1 MTRTASPIS
10 HNSRHRK
17 LLIKFIAA
25 SMPLIILLLLEGGLR
40 LIPYGDN
47 LKLFIP
53 NPIEGYEEYM
63 IVNPGAGKKYFQ
75 KLEYTAPPND
85 IFLREKP
92 EETFRFFVMGSS
104 TVVGFP
110 YEENLMFSRILHK
123 RLQDAFPGKHIEMVN
138 TAITAIN
145 SFTLRDYTKE
155 ILKYKP
161 DAVLIYA
168 GHNEFYGAFGIGSN
182 ENMSKSPGLTR
193 LHLWFMDFRFYQ
205 LFRNITSS
213 TLGKIA
219 SGNSKQVHG
228 TLMKRIVGDR
238 DIPYDSD
245 NYHLAMSRY
254 RQNMGE
260 LILQFSEKQIP
271 VFLSEVISNVKDIA
285 PLSYQSTEKENEAMK
300 AFRTAEANY
309 EKGDYHSAKEL
320 YNKARDLDGVRFRA
334 SGEVNQIIEA
344 LSLKYDTH
352 LVPML
357 QAFENNSPHGIIG
370 SNLLTE
376 HVHPNISGCFLMANT
391 FFSKIVESGILGALD
406 MSLIHSAHYYKS
418 NWGYTTLDSLSAH
431 HLIANLM
438 THWPF
443 APFDSEAADYRLS
456 YRPASELDSI
466 AFLSMADPNQG
477 INDMRIDLAKDYAA
491 HGKHQA
497 AYWEHE
503 SLLRTN
509 PYRAINYRDAAS
521 SLIILGDLPLALEYF
536 QESAKYKASFY
547 ASYRMGEIYLIKG
560 DYRRARK
567 SLEEAFSL
575 ASDSKDKIKTLGKLF
590 MACTY
595 GNQTE
600 DARSIANQLRKY
612 DAAQFLNIS
621 PKKYTYL
628 NYIPFQTKEQVMTA
642 QLLISENKPQEAL
655 RLLESSLESYDSHI
669 ARRLMG
675 EIYLQMENFQEAEF
689 HMEKV
694 YNEFEFDPRFL
705 NDLILLQLSLENSS
719 RANELFK
726 QMLSIE
732 ENYKS
737 IPMLRM
743 MISGNDGTK

>member
-1 MTRTASPIS
+1 
-10 HNSRHRK
+10 
-17 LLIKFIAA
+17 
-25 SMPLIILLLLEGGLR
+25 MPLIILLLLEGGLR
-40 LIPYGDN
+40 LISYGDN
-47 LKLFIP
+47 LKLFIT
-53 NPIEGYEEYM
+53 NPIEGYEEFL

-92 EETFRFFVMGSS
+92 EETFRLFVMGSS

-110 YEENLMFSRILHK
+110 YKENLMFSRILHK
-123 RLQDAFPGKHIEMVN
+123 QLQEAFLGKHIEIVN

-155 ILKYKP
+155 IMKYKP
-161 DAVLIYA
+161 DGVLIYA
-168 GHNEFYGAFGIGSN
+168 GHNEFYGAFGVGSN
-182 ENMSKSPGLTR
+182 ENMSKSPRLTR

-219 SGNSKQVHG
+219 SGKSKQVHG
-228 TLMKRIVGDR
+228 TLMKRIVGDK

-254 RQNMGE
+254 RQNMDK
-260 LILQFSEKQIP
+260 LISQFSEKNIP
-271 VFLSEVISNVKDIA
+271 VFLSEVISNVKDIE
-285 PLSYQSTEKENEAMK
+285 PLSYLSTTQENEAMK
-300 AFRTAEANY
+300 AYRTAEANY
-309 EKGDYHSAKEL
+309 EKGDYLSAKEL

-334 SGEVNQIIEA
+334 SGEVNQIIGE
-344 LSLKYDTH
+344 LSIKYSTN
-352 LVPML
+352 LVSML
-357 QAFENNSPHGIIG
+357 QAFEDNSPHGIIG
-370 SNLLTE
+370 GNLLTE
-376 HVHPNISGCFLMANT
+376 HVHPNISGCFLMAET
-391 FFSKIVESGILGALD
+391 FFSEITGSGILGTLD
-406 MSLIHSAHYYKS
+406 MNLIHSANYYKS
-418 NWGYTTLDSLSAH
+418 NWGYTTLDSLSAY

-456 YRPASELDSI
+456 YKPVSELDSI

-491 HGKHQA
+491 RGKHQA
-497 AYWEHE
+497 AYWEYE

-521 SLIILGDLPLALEYF
+521 SLIPLGDLPLALEYF
-536 QESAKYKASFY
+536 QESIKYKASFY

-560 DYRRARK
+560 DYKGARK
-567 SLEEAFSL
+567 SLEKAFSL
-575 ASDSKDKIKTLGKLF
+575 ASDNKDKIKTLGKLF

-595 GNQTE
+595 GNQIE
-600 DARSIANQLRKY
+600 DARSIASQLRKY

-621 PKKYTYL
+621 PKKYTYQ
-628 NYIPFQTKEQVMTA
+628 NYIPFQTKAQVMAA
-642 QLLISENKPQEAL
+642 QELISENKPAEAL
-655 RLLESSLESYDSHI
+655 YLLERSLENYDSHM
-669 ARRLMG
+669 AHRLIG
-675 EIYLQMENFQEAEF
+675 EIYRQMGNFPKAEL

-694 YNEFEFDPRFL
+694 YNEFKFDPRFL
-705 NDLILLQLSLENSS
+705 SDLILLQLSLENSS

-726 QMLSIE
+726 QLLSIE

-743 MISGNDGTK
+743 MLSGKSGAK

>member
-1 MTRTASPIS
+1 MNRTVSTLS
-10 HNSRHRK
+10 GNSKPRK
-17 LLIKFIAA
+17 LLIKIIAA
-25 SMPLIILLLLEGGLR
+25 SMPVIILLLLEGGLR
-40 LIPYGDN
+40 LISYGDN
-47 LKLFIP
+47 LNLFIP
-53 NPIEGYEEYM
+53 NPVEGYEDYM

-92 EETFRFFVMGSS
+92 DETFRFFVMGSS

-123 RLQDAFPGKHIEMVN
+123 QLQDAFPEKPIEMVN

-145 SFTLRDYTKE
+145 SFTLRDYAKE

-168 GHNEFYGAFGIGSN
+168 GHNEFYGAFGVGSN

-219 SGNSKQVHG
+219 SGKSKQVHG

-238 DIPYDSD
+238 DIPYESE
-245 NYHLAMSRY
+245 NYKIAMSRY

-260 LILQFSEKQIP
+260 LISKFSDQQIP
-271 VFLSEVISNVKDIA
+271 VFLSEVISNVKDIK
-285 PLSYQSTEKENEAMK
+285 PLSYQSTNQENEAMK
-300 AFRTAEANY
+300 AYRMAEADY
-309 EKGDYHSAKEL
+309 ENGDYLSAKDL

-344 LSLKYDTH
+344 LSLEYGTK
-352 LVPML
+352 LVPMV
-357 QAFENNSPHGIIG
+357 QAFERSSPFGIIG
-370 SNLLTE
+370 GGLLTE
-376 HVHPNISGCFLMANT
+376 HVHPNISGCFLMAET
-391 FFSKIVESGILGALD
+391 FFSEIAESGILGAMD
-406 MSLIHSAHYYKS
+406 MKRIHSSNYYKS

-431 HLIANLM
+431 HMIANLM

-443 APFDSEAADYRLS
+443 APFDSETADYRLS
-456 YRPASELDSI
+456 YRPVSKLDSI
-466 AFLSMADPNQG
+466 AFLSMADPNHLLS
-477 INDMRIDLAKDYAA
+477 DMRLDLAKDYEARGM
-491 HGKHQA
+491 HEA
-497 AYWEHE
+497 AYREYE

-521 SLIILGDLPLALEYF
+521 SLIHLGDLPLALEYF
-536 QESAKYKASFY
+536 QESTKYKASFY

-560 DYRRARK
+560 DYIGARK

-575 ASDSKDKIKTLGKLF
+575 ALDNKDKIKTLGKLF

-595 GNQTE
+595 GNQIE

-612 DAAQFLNIS
+612 NADQFLKIS
-621 PKKYTYL
+621 PKKYTYQ
-628 NYIPFQTKEQVMTA
+628 NYIPFQTKKQVLAA
-642 QLLISENKPQEAL
+642 QHLISENKPEEAL
-655 RLLESSLESYDSHI
+655 LVLERSLKIYDSHI
-669 ARRLMG
+669 AHRLMG
-675 EIYLQMENFQEAEF
+675 EIYMQIGNFPEALV

-694 YNEFEFDPRFL
+694 YKEFEFDPRFL
-705 NDLILLQLSLENSS
+705 SNLKLLQHSIGNNS
-719 RANELFK
+719 
-726 QMLSIE
+726 
-732 ENYKS
+732 
-737 IPMLRM
+737 
-743 MISGNDGTK
+743 DGAK